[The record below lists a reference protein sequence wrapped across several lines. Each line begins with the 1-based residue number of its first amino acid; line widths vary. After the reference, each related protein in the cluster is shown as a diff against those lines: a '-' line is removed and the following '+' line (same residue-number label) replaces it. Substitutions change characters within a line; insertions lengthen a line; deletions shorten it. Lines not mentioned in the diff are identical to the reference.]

1 MGEQGLQVAI
11 DVGSGLIIVPW
22 YAWNIERAE
31 SHRHLNIA
39 PSVPKK
45 KNTIRHLNI
54 VLIGI
59 QTHIPQICYG
69 TCYMTSSEFHV
80 SVVRNNNM
88 HQMIKG
94 ILVKLMS
101 ELHW

>member
-45 KNTIRHLNI
+45 R
-54 VLIGI
+54 I
-59 QTHIPQICYG
+59 QFAI
-69 TCYMTSSEFHV
+69 
-80 SVVRNNNM
+80 
-88 HQMIKG
+88 
-94 ILVKLMS
+94 
-101 ELHW
+101 

>member
-45 KNTIRHLNI
+45 EYNSPFKHCTNWDSDTYPTNLLRDLLHD
-54 VLIGI
+54 
-59 QTHIPQICYG
+59 
-69 TCYMTSSEFHV
+69 FFRV
-80 SVVRNNNM
+80 SCVCR
-88 HQMIKG
+88 K
-94 ILVKLMS
+94 
-101 ELHW
+101 E